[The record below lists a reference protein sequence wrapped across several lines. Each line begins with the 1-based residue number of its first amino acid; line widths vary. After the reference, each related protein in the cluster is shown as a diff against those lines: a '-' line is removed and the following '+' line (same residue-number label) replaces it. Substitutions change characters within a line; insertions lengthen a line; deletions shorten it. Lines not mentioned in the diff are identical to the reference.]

1 MISSADDKITILVTG
16 SNGQLGSEIRQLSAK
31 YPSYN
36 FLFTTKDDLPIENT
50 DALKTFFDK
59 QQVDFCINCA
69 AYTAV
74 DKAENEKEKAFLINA
89 DAAGV
94 LASTCSDHQTK
105 LIHISTDYVYD
116 GSTLLPLK
124 EDDAVAPLN
133 VYGWSKLKGEEL
145 ILNRYPSALIIRT
158 SWVYSV
164 YGNNFVKTMLRLF
177 KEKESINVVN
187 DQYGCPTYAADLAGI
202 IMNFI
207 EEMENKT
214 EYTGIVN
221 YCNSGITTWFDFAL
235 AIKEFVNSS
244 CKIIPVSTSQYPVA
258 AKRPQ
263 HSVLDTS
270 KIRKMLKTDIPFWK
284 DSLQKCLDV
293 LTGNKLNPA
302 IFFTLLYNFFNR
314 PTFF

>member
-1 MISSADDKITILVTG
+1 MISSVDDRITILVTG

-31 YPSYN
+31 YPSYH
-36 FLFTTKDDLPIENT
+36 FLFTTKNDLPIENT

-59 QQVDFCINCA
+59 QEVDFCINCA

-74 DKAENEKEKAFLINA
+74 DKAEIEKEKAFLINA
-89 DAAGV
+89 DAAGM
-94 LASTCSDHQTK
+94 LASICNEHLVK

-116 GSTLLPLK
+116 GSPKQPLK

-177 KEKESINVVN
+177 KEKESITVVN
-187 DQYGCPTYAADLAGI
+187 DQYGCPTHAADLAGI

-207 EEMENKT
+207 EDMENNI
-214 EYTGIVN
+214 EYAGIVN

-244 CKIIPVSTSQYPVA
+244 CKIIPVSTSQYPTA

-263 HSVLDTS
+263 YSVLDTS
-270 KIRKMLKTDIPFWK
+270 KSRKMFKTDIPFWK
-284 DSLQKCLDV
+284 DSLQKCLDL
-293 LTGNKLNPA
+293 LTENN
-302 IFFTLLYNFFNR
+302 
-314 PTFF
+314 

>member
-1 MISSADDKITILVTG
+1 MVSSAGDKITILVTG

-31 YPSYN
+31 YPLYN

-50 DALKTFFDK
+50 HALKTFFDK
-59 QQVDFCINCA
+59 QQIDFCINCA

-74 DKAENEKEKAFLINA
+74 DKAEIEKEKAFLINA

-94 LASTCSDHQTK
+94 LASTSSDHHTK

-116 GSTLLPLK
+116 GSSAVPLK
-124 EDDAVAPLN
+124 EEDPVAPLN
-133 VYGWSKLKGEEL
+133 IYGWSKLKGEEL
-145 ILNRYPSALIIRT
+145 VLDHCPSALIIRT

-177 KEKESINVVN
+177 KEKESISVIN

-202 IMNFI
+202 IMKFI
-207 EEMENKT
+207 ENVESNT

-235 AIKEFVNSS
+235 AIKAFGNST
-244 CKIIPVSTSQYPVA
+244 CKINPVSTSQYPTA
-258 AKRPQ
+258 ATRPQ

-270 KIRKMLKTDIPFWK
+270 KISKMLKTGIPFWK
-284 DSLQKCLDV
+284 DSLQKCLGV
-293 LTGNKLNPA
+293 LGGN
-302 IFFTLLYNFFNR
+302 T
-314 PTFF
+314 

>member
-1 MISSADDKITILVTG
+1 MIPVDDKITILVTG

-36 FLFTTKDDLPIENT
+36 FLFTTKEDLPIENAE
-50 DALKTFFDK
+50 ALQTFFGK

-74 DKAENEKEKAFLINA
+74 DKAENEKEKAFLINSV
-89 DAAGV
+89 AAGE
-94 LASTCSDHQTK
+94 LASICRDHLAK

-116 GSTLLPLK
+116 GSSNQLLK

-133 VYGWSKLKGEEL
+133 VYGWSKLKGEKL

-187 DQYGCPTYAADLAGI
+187 DQYGCPTYAEDLAGI
-202 IMNFI
+202 IMKFI
-207 EEMENKT
+207 ENMENNT
-214 EYTGIVN
+214 QYTGIVN

-244 CKIIPVSTSQYPVA
+244 CKIIPVSTSLYPAA

-263 HSVLDTS
+263 HSVLNTL

-284 DSLQKCLDV
+284 DSLQKCLGI
-293 LTGNKLNPA
+293 LAENN
-302 IFFTLLYNFFNR
+302 
-314 PTFF
+314 

>member
-1 MISSADDKITILVTG
+1 MTSSGGYITTILVTG
-16 SNGQLGSEIRQLSAK
+16 ANGQLGSEIRQLSLK
-31 YPSYN
+31 YPKYN
-36 FLFTTKDDLPIENT
+36 FLFTSKNELAIENA
-50 DALKTFFDK
+50 DSLNKFFER
-59 QQVDFCINCA
+59 QQVNYCINCA

-74 DKAENEKEKAFLINA
+74 DKAETEKEKAFLINA
-89 DAAGV
+89 DAAGF

-116 GSTLLPLK
+116 GTSKQALK

-145 ILNRYPSALIIRT
+145 ILNHNASALIIRT

-187 DQYGCPTYAADLAGI
+187 DQYGCPTYAADLAQI
-202 IMNFI
+202 IMNVI
-207 EEMENKT
+207 EGSENNNV
-214 EYTGIVN
+214 YNGIVN
-221 YCNSGITTWFDFAL
+221 YSNSGITTWFDFAL

-244 CKIIPVSTSQYPVA
+244 CKIFPVSTSQYPTP

-263 HSVLDTS
+263 YSVLDTS
-270 KIRKMLKTDIPFWK
+270 KIKKMLNIDIPSWK
-284 DSLQKCLDV
+284 ESLHKCLEPYV
-293 LTGNKLNPA
+293 ELSH
-302 IFFTLLYNFFNR
+302 
-314 PTFF
+314 

>member
-1 MISSADDKITILVTG
+1 MPYPVDDRSTILVTG
-16 SNGQLGSEIRQLSAK
+16 ANGQLGSEIRQLSSK

-36 FLFTTKDDLPIENT
+36 FLFTTKDNLPVEN
-50 DALKTFFDK
+50 AIAVNTFFDK
-59 QQVDFCINCA
+59 QRVDFCVNCA

-89 DAAGV
+89 DAAGL
-94 LASTCSDHQTK
+94 LASTCHDHHTK

-116 GSTLLPLK
+116 GSTPAPLK
-124 EDDAVAPLN
+124 EEDAVAPLN
-133 VYGWSKLKGEEL
+133 VYGSSKLKGEEL
-145 ILNRYPSALIIRT
+145 TLNRNPSALIIRT
-158 SWVYSV
+158 SWVYSA

-177 KEKESINVVN
+177 KEKESIQVVN

-202 IMNFI
+202 IMNCI
-207 EEMENKT
+207 EDMKNNT

-235 AIKEFVNSS
+235 AIKEFVNSA
-244 CKIIPVSTSQYPVA
+244 CKIIPVSTSQYPTA

-270 KIRKMLKTDIPFWK
+270 KIRKMLETGIPLWK
-284 DSLQKCLDV
+284 DSLQKCLHI
-293 LTGNKLNPA
+293 LTGN
-302 IFFTLLYNFFNR
+302 I
-314 PTFF
+314 